1 MASRLAIIY
10 VLFFV
15 LQENERLRRDAES
28 DAALEEERQK
38 QAYEAK
44 YDFGSKVD
52 DQINDGQLEREE
64 HRENGKTV
72 GHYGYSDGF
81 VRRTV
86 HYEADENGYRVT
98 KETQENIGE
107 GPQFN
112 DQGIADVQTSLAGQY
127 QIKLDSSDNE
137 KHYKDVNAA

>member
-1 MASRLAIIY
+1 MFS
-10 VLFFV
+10 
-15 LQENERLRRDAES
+15 QENERVRRDAAE
-28 DAALEEERQK
+28 DAALEEERRQ

-72 GHYGYSDGF
+72 GHYSYSDGF

-98 KETQENIGE
+98 QETQENIGE
-107 GPQFN
+107 GPVTN
-112 DQGIADVQTSLAGQY
+112 DHGVADVESSLAGHY
-127 QIKLDSSDNE
+127 QIKLDNTDE
-137 KHYKDVNAA
+137 KKHYKDVNEA